1 MQLIFMNKSLF
12 VTSLSS
18 IATNIVENP
27 YGDIFFVCHVTLII
41 ASIDFELNINLLEQ
55 PEVPKY
61 AVFSLQNK
69 VHTYWIDEI

>member
-18 IATNIVENP
+18 IDN
-27 YGDIFFVCHVTLII
+27 FFVCHVTLLI